1 MKGVK
6 TLNHRVV
13 NKGVA
18 SYKPLCA
25 IKVDGNPKTLIDL
38 LHRQGVLQ
46 GHIANPKQW
55 YDNLYSCEMFH
66 SAECTLMLSR
76 YDG

>member
-6 TLNHRVV
+6 TLNQRLV
-13 NKGVA
+13 NKGVV

-25 IKVDGNPKTLIDL
+25 IKADG
-38 LHRQGVLQ
+38 
-46 GHIANPKQW
+46 NPKQW

-76 YDG
+76 YDE

>member
-1 MKGVK
+1 MKGNK
-6 TLNHRVV
+6 TENQRVV

-25 IKVDGNPKTLIDL
+25 IKVDGNPKTLIAL
-38 LHRQGVLQ
+38 LHKQGVLQ

-55 YDNLYSCEMFH
+55 YDNLYSCEMLH

-76 YDG
+76 YDE